1 MANPKTNISIEQF
14 LQQSPWVNFE
24 EHLDDLRERIDDSIN
39 LSNGLR
45 TKYREELLTRNPGL
59 KDNIKRL

>member
-1 MANPKTNISIEQF
+1 MAKPKTNISIEQF

-39 LSNGLR
+39 LSN
-45 TKYREELLTRNPGL
+45 E
-59 KDNIKRL
+59 